1 MILALRMSQLAVGAR
16 IPSSGLGSKVLGPVL
31 VVISKQQYVLRQIAY
46 LMILGLSWALL
57 SMKAQLVKNTP
68 SYAGILE
75 SPPQKTHLTAP
86 PPHMLSRNLNLRFT
100 AQPGIVKDVQRHLG
114 LARDLAAAVFVLRV
128 WTVKDFSRESK
139 ADYRPPLLPVKHK

>member
-1 MILALRMSQLAVGAR
+1 MQ
-16 IPSSGLGSKVLGPVL
+16 
-31 VVISKQQYVLRQIAY
+31 
-46 LMILGLSWALL
+46 
-57 SMKAQLVKNTP
+57 AQLVKNTP

-75 SPPQKTHLTAP
+75 SPPQKPHLTA

-114 LARDLAAAVFVLRV
+114 LARDLAAAVSGLGCRRGK
-128 WTVKDFSRESK
+128 VKDFSRESK